1 MWRPCGTFDDTY
13 EKDIAI
19 VRTPAQWSITV
30 ASLAVLA
37 VLPLFAGGYVMTTVN
52 LIAISI
58 ISAQGLGILTGLT
71 GQISLGQGAFMGVGA
86 YTLMML
92 MNYLGFSFWLALPCS
107 MVSAGI
113 IGLIFGL
120 PSLRIKGFYLAMATL
135 SAQFIIPWV
144 ITNVRP
150 DLTGGTST
158 INIKYPSLFGLGL
171 STQPRM
177 YYVIIFFTIAILY
190 LTRNLARS
198 KIGRAFVA
206 IRDNDLAAEIMGLE
220 VFRYKLLSFTICSMY
235 AGLAGSLWVLWM
247 GAVNVDSFTLHES
260 IWFLGMII
268 VGGLGSV
275 PGVCFGV
282 IFIRVLELFVQQIS
296 PPIAGLFPDAV
307 GAAIKSGLSP
317 FTFGLVILLFLIYE
331 PRGLAH
337 RWEIVKHFYRRWPF
351 SY

>member
-19 VRTPAQWSITV
+19 VRTPAQWAITV
-30 ASLAVLA
+30 AGLAVLA

-92 MNYLGFSFWLALPCS
+92 MNHMGFSFWLALPCA

-158 INIKYPSLFGLGL
+158 INIKYPSLFGFDL
-171 STQPRM
+171 STQSRM
-177 YYVIIFFTIAILY
+177 YYVIIFLTIAILY

-220 VFRYKLLSFTICSMY
+220 VFRYKLLSFSICSMY

-268 VGGLGSV
+268 VGGLGSI
-275 PGVCFGV
+275 PGACFGV
-282 IFIRVLELFVQQIS
+282 IFIMVLELFVQQIS
-296 PPIAGLFPDAV
+296 PPIAALFPDAI

-337 RWEIVKHFYRRWPF
+337 RWEIVKHLYRRWPF

>member
-92 MNYLGFSFWLALPCS
+92 MNHLGFSFWLALPCS

-135 SAQFIIPWV
+135 SAQFIIPWI

-158 INIKYPSLFGLGL
+158 INIKYPSLFGIDL
-171 STQPRM
+171 STQSRM
-177 YYVIIFFTIAILY
+177 YYVIIFFMIAILY

-268 VGGLGSV
+268 VGGLGSI
-275 PGVCFGV
+275 PGACFGA

-296 PPIAGLFPDAV
+296 PPIAALFPDAV

-317 FTFGLVILLFLIYE
+317 FAFGLVILLFLIYE